1 MARFHI
7 AEDGTPGACRAKS
20 VESCPKTQAGDGFH
34 GTLEE
39 AQVESERRFSK
50 EFGEIP
56 TNRKGNAP
64 ATREAALAAKKKEVQ
79 DSLNRFQDPST
90 TEPER
95 KAIEAWWRDQ
105 KIDSPY
111 SAMSRVQALEFQEGR
126 KDRPR
131 VTKASSAQLFGAL
144 SHASPYS
151 QENRTM
157 GQRITDGAEKKIEA
171 KDLDNSYAELA
182 MNLNVFASDAD
193 RDYIV
198 NDVPERD
205 LHLFEGQR
213 KGFGKGDFAGLVK
226 VHKSMV
232 ERYGQGA
239 THASLANQLPED
251 VRRQYREDSNRD
263 GIGSLRP
270 WGQPSNSI
278 QNLRDE
284 TAHMIGQHV
293 IDSYGP
299 ENAEKF
305 WSEASAS
312 TGNNRA
318 TLANVFKTMRKFN
331 KERGIKG

>member
-7 AEDGTPGACRAKS
+7 AEDGTPGVCKAKT
-20 VESCPKTQAGDGFH
+20 VDSCPKTQAGDGFH

-39 AQVESERRFSK
+39 AQVESERRFAK

-56 TNRKGNAP
+56 TNKRGNAP
-64 ATREAALAAKKKEVQ
+64 ATREAALAAKKKELQ
-79 DSLNRFQDPST
+79 DSLERFQNPST

-95 KAIEAWWRDQ
+95 KAIEAWWREQ

-111 SAMSRVQALEFQEGR
+111 SAMSRAQALEFQEGR
-126 KDRPR
+126 KDRTR
-131 VTKASSAQLFGAL
+131 VEKAHSEQLYGAL
-144 SHASPYS
+144 YHASPYS
-151 QENRTM
+151 EQNMTM
-157 GQRITDGAEKKIEA
+157 GERIAAGAERKIET
-171 KDLDNSYAELA
+171 KDLYGPSAQLA
-182 MNLNVFASDAD
+182 MSLNVFAADAD
-193 RDYIV
+193 KDYIV
-198 NDVPERD
+198 NDVSERD

-213 KGFGKGDFAGLVK
+213 KGFGKGDLAGLVK
-226 VHKSMV
+226 VHKAMV
-232 ERYGQGA
+232 ERYGQGS

-299 ENAEKF
+299 GNAERF
-305 WSEASAS
+305 WREASAT

-318 TLANVFKTMRKFN
+318 TLANVFKTMRKFD
-331 KERGIKG
+331 KERGIKS